1 MNIDVNPFAKGSGY
15 KKSASIAI
23 IALLVFGAVGIVAY
37 TPKSAFAAVTIT
49 TSSSQFYG
57 PALER
62 VLITDTSKDTATD
75 TIVPHVAVKRG
86 STTLFE
92 QDITVPIIGTSGT
105 FEFYL
110 TTSNSPFKPASPS
123 FTATGGA
130 PIIVRISQ
138 TPVISN
144 ATESGAGF
152 GSIPAEYSFPISS
165 SSAPLK
171 DGDSITITYG
181 GQTATVQFA
190 KSNVKATIDRTIAG
204 DGNKVTLTLNDQ
216 NGNLDP
222 TAIDSFNATN
232 AIVTVVGGTM
242 NLTNAKFIEEG
253 QNNGAFDLVLNVTSS
268 NSTTILNPSNGGR
281 VGSASFPGTAQF
293 TLHGFDVY
301 PTDFP
306 ASATAPYNA
315 AIPNPSVT
323 SSQTVSLQNTD
334 GQLTLQNT
342 VNIPNGI
349 AIQINDQDRNI
360 DTKTR
365 DNFTGLVCITMDNV
379 SASATSDNKF
389 CAVPMKETDFNS
401 GIFVPDTTDNKIAI
415 QLTQGDSFINDNATK
430 GTTGIFINSSTLA
443 QNNNLYIKYTDP
455 AADPNIHNKVF
466 QQVTV
471 ISHVV
476 GKVSAPQ
483 PTVSLNSKFPLTV
496 TDNDEN
502 LNPDTQDS
510 FTVTF
515 NSADSSVENPS
526 QFFPAASA
534 ASLAS
539 LTIKAAGIGVNF
551 AGNPLTVTFVETG
564 ANTGVFTAS
573 NLDMQII
580 NSAYKATAG
589 ANTAGLRDGDQVE
602 FKYHDHSERPVQTST
617 TDITVGN
624 PPVTVDTDR
633 TTIPNPATPGG
644 QVKFTITVTDQSLNI
659 NPSSIDS
666 PVLGPATPATPLTVT
681 ITKSDGTALGGSIG
695 GLTTGGNSLI
705 PQIYTETSASSGI
718 FTYQYVLD
726 NTGSATATDLNNAKV
741 KFTYSSGGTT
751 SSISVTIKSYDG
763 SITSDKSIIH
773 NGDNITLTLND
784 QDLNRDNTIAEQA
797 SVRLHTSSDTVSNDV
812 IISNLQE
819 TGPNTGVF
827 TKVIQIGKDVKVG
840 DIGGTIGDP
849 FANKFATTLEVH
861 YNDAVASDGT
871 PNVDRELDLKVG
883 TSTGTITIT
892 PSIVGPGTKVG
903 IYVHD
908 NDLNVNP
915 QGVDITDPNQEYLR
929 ITSDAT
935 NAQVLANGIQ
945 GEETGANTGIFYT
958 KLTLSPATGTAT
970 SGVFGGAPSKEITGT
985 ALPGDTISLRYT
997 DQKDASGNKVTVATT
1012 FKVQSFDPVFTTD
1025 KQSVAAGDSFT
1036 LTISDPD
1043 ANVDGD
1049 AVDSIPI
1056 RAYSTSDAVGITLS
1070 ALETGPNTG
1079 NFTVNIPT
1087 TTGVSAG
1094 SVSVKTG
1101 DTLTV
1106 KYNDKYPADFATRVK
1121 QVADPSKDFFFN
1133 TVIGAAGNNG
1143 GSANSTS
1150 VTAPATQ
1157 SISGQTVNQITAGQQ
1172 VVLATTVQNN
1182 NNNAQPFAAIIEVR
1196 DSNDVTVSLTFQIGT
1211 LNAGGSLNVGSSW
1224 TPDTS
1229 GTYTVRTFIVTNI
1242 ATPQLLSQTST
1253 STVNVV

>member
-86 STTLFE
+86 STSLFE

-123 FTATGGA
+123 FTAGP

-138 TPVISN
+138 TPVIN
-144 ATESGAGF
+144 GTTEAAAGF
-152 GSIPAEYSFPISS
+152 GAIPSEYSFPISS

-171 DGDSITITYG
+171 DGDSIIITYG
-181 GQTATVQFA
+181 GQTTTVQFA
-190 KSNVKATIDRTIAG
+190 KGNVKASIDRTVAG
-204 DGNKVTLTLNDQ
+204 NGNKVTLTLNDQ
-216 NGNLDP
+216 NGNIDP

-232 AIVTVVGGTM
+232 AIATVVGGTM
-242 NLTNAKFIEEG
+242 NLTGAKFIEEG

-268 NSTTILNPSNGGR
+268 NSGTILNPSNGGR
-281 VGSASFPGTAQF
+281 VGSATFPGTAQF

-323 SSQTVSLQNTD
+323 SSQTVTLQNTD

-365 DNFTGLVCITMDNV
+365 DNFTSLVCITMDNV
-379 SASATSDNKF
+379 TASATSDNKF
-389 CAVPMKETDFNS
+389 CNVPMKETDFNS
-401 GIFVPDTTDNKIAI
+401 GVFVPDTTDNKIAI
-415 QLTQGDSFINDNATK
+415 QFTTGDSFFNDNATK
-430 GTTGIFINSSTLA
+430 GTTGIFLNASTLS

-455 AADPNIHNKVF
+455 AADPNILGKVF

-471 ISHVV
+471 VSHVV

-483 PTVSLNSKFPLTV
+483 PTVSLNSKFPLTI
-496 TDNDEN
+496 TDNDQN

-510 FTVTF
+510 FTITF
-515 NSADSSVENPS
+515 NSADSSALNPS
-526 QFFPAASA
+526 QFVPTASVGNT
-534 ASLAS
+534 ASLAA
-539 LTIKAAGIGVNF
+539 LTVKAAGVGVNF
-551 AGNPLTVTFVETG
+551 GGSPMTVTFVETG
-564 ANTGVFTAS
+564 ANTGVFTAN

-580 NSAYKATAG
+580 NTAYKT
-589 ANTAGLRDGDQVE
+589 TVPAGLKDGDQVE
-602 FKYHDHSERPVQTST
+602 FKYRDFSERPSQTST
-617 TDITVGN
+617 VDITVGN
-624 PPVTVDTDR
+624 PPVTIDTDR
-633 TTIPNPATPGG
+633 TTIPNPAAPGG

-666 PVLGPATPATPLTVT
+666 PLLGPASANPLTVA
-681 ITKSDGTALGGSIG
+681 ITKSDGSSLAGSIG
-695 GLTTGGNSLI
+695 GFTSGGNALT
-705 PQIYTETSASSGI
+705 PQIYTETGASSGI

-726 NTGSATATDLNNAKV
+726 NTGTASIADLNNAKV
-741 KFTYSSGGTT
+741 KFTYTSGGTS
-751 SSISVTIKSYDG
+751 SSISVTLKDYDG
-763 SITSDKSIIH
+763 AVTSSNSIVR

-784 QDLNRDNTIAEQA
+784 PDLNRDNTIAEQA
-797 SVRLHTSSDTVSNDV
+797 SVTLHTSDDTVSSDTV
-812 IISNLQE
+812 ISNLQE
-819 TGPNTGVF
+819 TGPNTGIF
-827 TKVIQIGKDVKVG
+827 TKNIQIGKDVK
-840 DIGGTIGDP
+840 IGDLP
-849 FANKFATTLEVH
+849 TNKFATTLEVH
-861 YNDAVASDGT
+861 YTDSVASDLSV
-871 PNVDRELDLKVG
+871 NVDRELDLKVG
-883 TSTGTITIT
+883 TSTGMVTVT
-892 PSIVGPGTKVG
+892 PTIVGPGTKVG
-903 IYVHD
+903 IDVKD

-915 QGVDITDPNQEYLR
+915 QGVDLTDPTADYLR

-935 NAQVLANGIQ
+935 NANVLSTGIQ
-945 GEETGANTGIFYT
+945 GEETGANTGIFHT
-958 KLTLSPATGTAT
+958 KLTLTPAVGTAT
-970 SGVFGGAPSKEITGT
+970 SGAFSGAGKEIFGT

-1012 FKVQSFDPVFTTD
+1012 FKVQSFDPTFSTD
-1025 KQSVAAGDSFT
+1025 RQTIAAGDSFT
-1036 LTISDPD
+1036 LTVSDPD
-1043 ANVDGD
+1043 ANTDGE

-1133 TVIGAAGNNG
+1133 TVIGSSSGLGNNN
-1143 GSANSTS
+1143 ATS
-1150 VTAPATQ
+1150 VTAPQTQ
-1157 SISGQTVNQITAGQQ
+1157 SIAGTQVSQITAGQQ

-1196 DSNDVTVSLTFQIGT
+1196 DSNDVTVSLTFQTGT